1 MRVLELA
8 NELLSL
14 VKNDSE
20 NDLIKLTNHAIRQL
34 NAVSE
39 IESKIC
45 RLYEED
51 IIIPKLESLI
61 KKLNK
66 NSTGGLE
73 KFYFDFIKLY
83 SSIEH
88 LYFAYISQVP
98 LVENMKKEF
107 DAKMGGFEEEFA
119 KYEDT
124 FERKLESIQKLLGNA
139 QTNASSIETVKDNMG
154 AIDVK
159 TTQLL
164 EEYKQSKENY
174 IAQNDEYTKLISN
187 IEEKDVKLD
196 EILKH
201 HSSKLSLRETELQAQ
216 KEKIN
221 SILGDANRASMA
233 QSFIERKR
241 ELSMPIENTAK
252 WRNWGLILIALLIFI
267 ILCIEWTQDTFDYY
281 RFFSRLPVV
290 MPLIWLVWSN
300 SQRNN
305 HLTQIQEEYSYKAAI
320 AMAFEG
326 YQRKVSELEDIELE
340 KLLLELSV
348 RNLGDNPV
356 KLFEKQMKSSPF
368 EDSTLGKLLEKI
380 MKDSK
385 PDNKS

>member
-1 MRVLELA
+1 MV
-8 NELLSL
+8 
-14 VKNDSE
+14 
-20 NDLIKLTNHAIRQL
+20 
-34 NAVSE
+34 
-39 IESKIC
+39 
-45 RLYEED
+45 EE
-51 IIIPKLESLI
+51 
-61 KKLNK
+61 
-66 NSTGGLE
+66 
-73 KFYFDFIKLY
+73 
-83 SSIEH
+83 
-88 LYFAYISQVP
+88 
-98 LVENMKKEF
+98 MKEEF
-107 DAKMGGFEEEFA
+107 DAKMEVFKEEFS

-124 FERKLESIQKLLGNA
+124 FEKKLESIQKLLGNA
-139 QTNASSIETVKDNMG
+139 QANVSSIETVKDNME

-174 IAQNDEYTKLISN
+174 VAQNDEYTKLISN
-187 IEEKDVKLD
+187 IAEKDVELD
-196 EILKH
+196 AILKH
-201 HSSKLSLRETELQAQ
+201 HASKLSLREHELQVQ

-233 QSFIERKR
+233 QSFIERKK
-241 ELSMPIENTAK
+241 ELNIPIENTAK

-267 ILCIEWTQDTFDYY
+267 ILCIEWTQNTFDYY

-290 MPLIWLVWSN
+290 MPIIWLVWSN

-326 YQRKVSELEDIELE
+326 YQRKVSESNDLELE

-356 KLFEKQMKSSPF
+356 KLFDKKVRNSPF
-368 EDSTLGKLLEKI
+368 EGSILGKLVEKI
-380 MKDSK
+380 SEKT
-385 PDNKS
+385 KSDQK